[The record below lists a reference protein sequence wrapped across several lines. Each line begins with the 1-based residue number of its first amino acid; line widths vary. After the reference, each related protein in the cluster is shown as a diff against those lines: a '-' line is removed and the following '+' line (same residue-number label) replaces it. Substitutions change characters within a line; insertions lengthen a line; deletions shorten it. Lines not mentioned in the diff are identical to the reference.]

1 MKKNKL
7 FTFTYALTYTLSV
20 LFLTNCTSS
29 QNPGHEL
36 SKFGFMEGI
45 YSTRPQSSGS
55 LITTLKLKNPAL
67 LETAERTNGVLAVDK
82 DLAQAILAE
91 QTATIADLQK
101 ISPDIKILIRYRLV
115 LNALTILAPPETLD
129 KIKAL
134 PQVVMSEKS
143 SNFARPQPLLSP
155 EEGEA
160 EAPVVRV
167 GANTSVRFIGV
178 EAAYAQN
185 IHGEGMKVGI
195 IDTGIDYTHH
205 MFLGEGTKDSYTN
218 NNPALPN
225 PAFPNKKVVGGIDL
239 VGTDYDSA
247 SSNFAKHI
255 PVPDLNPLDE
265 AGHGTHVAGTV
276 AGIGDD
282 INTYSGV
289 APAASL
295 YAIKVFGSKGST
307 SDEVVIAALEYAA
320 DPTADLSF
328 KEQMDVVNL
337 SLGSGYGNPHTLYNT
352 AVKNLVRG
360 GTVVV
365 ASAGNSGD
373 KSYITG
379 SPAVVDDAISVA
391 SSVDNM
397 NQNIIFP
404 TVQFIFNNQ
413 VLNAESSEG
422 TITKPL
428 EEIPV
433 LKGEVI
439 TVGLADADFAPA
451 LKDQIKGK
459 VALVDRGHVP
469 FSEKIQRA
477 QDAGAIAVIMVNNT
491 DGDPIAMGGD
501 GQFNIPGV
509 MITKA
514 AGMEIK
520 DHLAAGPVTVDFKST
535 AKVDKSWLIDTIS
548 DFSSRGPRSE
558 DGMIKPEIA
567 APGTNIISAER
578 GGGEKGVI
586 MSGTSMAGPHIA
598 GVMALLKQKYQ
609 DLNAQELKSILM
621 GHGKVIADKNKI
633 TYPVSRQGAGRVQVA
648 DSVNAKL
655 VTVPASLSFGI
666 TDIEKQK
673 TLSKEILVKN
683 ISAETLTLKP
693 EWKGSAALVFSA
705 GNLTL
710 APGEEKTLTLNVK
723 VLAAQMKNANDELDG
738 FLSLT
743 AESATEKGT
752 RESLVQIPALVLAR
766 QISQINAN
774 SLLVHAT
781 SLADS
786 AGSVAEL
793 TLQNKGL
800 NKGTAYLFNL
810 LGTDGRKKDSKP
822 DLIHNRNCDMQ
833 SAGYRIIEKDGG
845 RFLQVAVKLFERM
858 TTWNTCEV
866 NIQIDGNNDNQTDQ
880 EIAGVPQ
887 SSLPGL
893 SGDNFVSLLLDGNKA
908 REIRKQF
915 EADLANKGEKTKE
928 DYSNAVLDQKPMQ
941 VIDGSTLAIIEA
953 DISRLA
959 LADTGELNIKVSTTH
974 QDAGAVEY
982 DDYLG
987 KEETEWQKIS
997 VNPQAQSFAQLP
1009 EAVELQGQESQTL
1022 NLQKGYGTGDLI
1034 LYAPQNRSVV
1044 DVLLEDSQSQVV
1056 PVNFEP

>member
-1 MKKNKL
+1 
-7 FTFTYALTYTLSV
+7 
-20 LFLTNCTSS
+20 
-29 QNPGHEL
+29 
-36 SKFGFMEGI
+36 
-45 YSTRPQSSGS
+45 
-55 LITTLKLKNPAL
+55 
-67 LETAERTNGVLAVDK
+67 
-82 DLAQAILAE
+82 
-91 QTATIADLQK
+91 
-101 ISPDIKILIRYRLV
+101 
-115 LNALTILAPPETLD
+115 
-129 KIKAL
+129 
-134 PQVVMSEKS
+134 
-143 SNFARPQPLLSP
+143 
-155 EEGEA
+155 
-160 EAPVVRV
+160 
-167 GANTSVRFIGV
+167 
-178 EAAYAQN
+178 
-185 IHGEGMKVGI
+185 
-195 IDTGIDYTHH
+195 
-205 MFLGEGTKDSYTN
+205 
-218 NNPALPN
+218 
-225 PAFPNKKVVGGIDL
+225 
-239 VGTDYDSA
+239 
-247 SSNFAKHI
+247 
-255 PVPDLNPLDE
+255 
-265 AGHGTHVAGTV
+265 
-276 AGIGDD
+276 
-282 INTYSGV
+282 
-289 APAASL
+289 
-295 YAIKVFGSKGST
+295 
-307 SDEVVIAALEYAA
+307 
-320 DPTADLSF
+320 
-328 KEQMDVVNL
+328 
-337 SLGSGYGNPHTLYNT
+337 
-352 AVKNLVRG
+352 
-360 GTVVV
+360 
-365 ASAGNSGD
+365 
-373 KSYITG
+373 
-379 SPAVVDDAISVA
+379 
-391 SSVDNM
+391 
-397 NQNIIFP
+397 
-404 TVQFIFNNQ
+404 
-413 VLNAESSEG
+413 
-422 TITKPL
+422 
-428 EEIPV
+428 
-433 LKGEVI
+433 
-439 TVGLADADFAPA
+439 
-451 LKDQIKGK
+451 
-459 VALVDRGHVP
+459 
-469 FSEKIQRA
+469 
-477 QDAGAIAVIMVNNT
+477 
-491 DGDPIAMGGD
+491 
-501 GQFNIPGV
+501 
-509 MITKA
+509 
-514 AGMEIK
+514 
-520 DHLAAGPVTVDFKST
+520 
-535 AKVDKSWLIDTIS
+535 
-548 DFSSRGPRSE
+548 
-558 DGMIKPEIA
+558 
-567 APGTNIISAER
+567 
-578 GGGEKGVI
+578 
-586 MSGTSMAGPHIA
+586 
-598 GVMALLKQKYQ
+598 
-609 DLNAQELKSILM
+609 
-621 GHGKVIADKNKI
+621 
-633 TYPVSRQGAGRVQVA
+633 PVSRQGAGRVQVA